1 MVCYPSADDRRGIE
15 TNGVD
20 AMKKFNITGTCFPN
34 KHYMVDL
41 TSRVAQIK
49 AMVDDGAYFCINR
62 GRQFG
67 KTTTLHALKVG
78 LASDY
83 EVYAISFE
91 GLDNASYETE
101 RHLAYAMMRQ
111 FEFAALMRGNN
122 VSREVQEIV
131 SEAVKANKAEKQIG
145 LDDFSMAISQM
156 CMAAQKPLVM
166 IIDEVDQA
174 SNYDSFIRM
183 LGLLRKK
190 FLIRDQMPTFQS
202 VILAGVYDIKNLK
215 LKIRPE
221 AEHQYN
227 SPWNIAANFDVEMA
241 FNVSDVEGMLQEYE
255 SDHHTGMDIHSI
267 AKDIIDYTSGYP
279 FLVSRLCMIL
289 DEKKLPWDR
298 EGFLQAERLLLIEN
312 NTLFDDMIKKLDD
325 FPELSNILQAI
336 LYQGEAFTY
345 NPDNKVFNLA
355 KMFGYIF
362 PNSKGKTSISNR
374 IFETRLYNY
383 FSSKEESS
391 SIFSAGSIDKNQFIK
406 DGCID
411 MEHLLARF
419 AVHFNDIYSK
429 KDDAFVE
436 KMGRKLF
443 LLYLKPIINGVGNY
457 YIEDQTRDET
467 RTDVIIDYLGK
478 QYIIELKIW
487 RGNAYNERG
496 EQQIAG
502 YLDYFHAHTG
512 YLLSFCFNKNKQPG
526 VKTVQIDD
534 KTIVEC
540 VV

>member
-1 MVCYPSADDRRGIE
+1 MVSYPSADDRRGIE

-62 GRQFG
+62 GRQYG
-67 KTTTLHALKVG
+67 KTTTLHALKSG

-83 EVYAISFE
+83 EVYAISFK

-122 VSREVQEIV
+122 VSRQVQEIV

-145 LDDFSMAISQM
+145 LDDFSMAVSQM

-241 FNVSDVEGMLQEYE
+241 FNVSDVEGMLRGYE
-255 SDHHTGMDIHSI
+255 NDHHTGMDIHSI

-312 NTLFDDMIKKLDD
+312 NTLFDDMIKNWMIFLIFRIYYKLYYIKEKHSPIIQTTKRLTLQKCLDIFFQIPKEKHRYPIVSLKRGYTIISVQKRNRRLS
-325 FPELSNILQAI
+325 FPQA
-336 LYQGEAFTY
+336 
-345 NPDNKVFNLA
+345 
-355 KMFGYIF
+355 
-362 PNSKGKTSISNR
+362 
-374 IFETRLYNY
+374 
-383 FSSKEESS
+383 S
-391 SIFSAGSIDKNQFIK
+391 SIKINLSRMAVLIWNICSRGLR
-406 DGCID
+406 CIL
-411 MEHLLARF
+411 MIFTAKKTMHL
-419 AVHFNDIYSK
+419 
-429 KDDAFVE
+429 
-436 KMGRKLF
+436 
-443 LLYLKPIINGVGNY
+443 
-457 YIEDQTRDET
+457 
-467 RTDVIIDYLGK
+467 
-478 QYIIELKIW
+478 
-487 RGNAYNERG
+487 
-496 EQQIAG
+496 
-502 YLDYFHAHTG
+502 
-512 YLLSFCFNKNKQPG
+512 
-526 VKTVQIDD
+526 
-534 KTIVEC
+534 
-540 VV
+540 

>member
-62 GRQFG
+62 GRQYG
-67 KTTTLHALKVG
+67 KTTTLHALTVG

-145 LDDFSMAISQM
+145 LDDFSLAVSQM

-289 DEKKLPWDR
+289 DEKKLSWDR
-298 EGFLQAERLLLIEN
+298 EGFLQAERLLLIEK
-312 NTLFDDMIKKLDD
+312 NTLFDDFTKKLDD
-325 FPELSNILQAI
+325 FPELYQMLYAL
-336 LYQGEAFTY
+336 LYQGKRIYY
-345 NPDNKVFNLA
+345 NVSERTIDIA
-355 KMFGYIF
+355 TMFGYII
-362 PNSKGKTSISNR
+362 NDNGKLAVSNR
-374 IFETRLYNY
+374 IFETWLYNH
-383 FSSKEESS
+383 FIAKEQMED
-391 SIFSAGSIDKNQFIK
+391 IFSAGSIDKNQFIK

-502 YLDYFHAHTG
+502 YLDYFHAQTG

>member
-1 MVCYPSADDRRGIE
+1 
-15 TNGVD
+15 
-20 AMKKFNITGTCFPN
+20 MKKFNITGTCFPN

-67 KTTTLHALKVG
+67 KTTTLHALKEE
-78 LASDY
+78 LACDY

-122 VSREVQEIV
+122 VSRQVQEIV
-131 SEAVKANKAEKQIG
+131 SEAVKTNKAEKQIG
-145 LDDFSMAISQM
+145 LDDFSMSISQM
-156 CMAAQKPLVM
+156 CMAAQNPLVL

-241 FNVSDVEGMLQEYE
+241 FNVSDVEGMLREYE
-255 SDHHTGMDIHSI
+255 SDHHTGMDIHAI

-298 EGFLQAERLLLIEN
+298 EGFLQAERLLLSEK
-312 NTLFDDMIKKLDD
+312 NTLFDDFTKKLDD
-325 FPELSNILQAI
+325 FPELYQMLYAL
-336 LYQGEAFTY
+336 LYQGKRIYY
-345 NPDNKVFNLA
+345 NVSERTIDIA
-355 KMFGYIF
+355 TMFGYII
-362 PNSKGKTSISNR
+362 NDNGKLAVSNR
-374 IFETRLYNY
+374 IFETWLYNH
-383 FSSKEESS
+383 FIAKEQMED
-391 SIFSAGSIDKNQFIK
+391 IFSAGSIDKNQFIK

-502 YLDYFHAHTG
+502 YLDYFHAQTG

>member
-1 MVCYPSADDRRGIE
+1 
-15 TNGVD
+15 
-20 AMKKFNITGTCFPN
+20 MKKFNITGTCFPN
-34 KHYMVDL
+34 RHYMVDL

-62 GRQFG
+62 GRQYG
-67 KTTTLHALKVG
+67 KTTTINALKSG

-83 EVYAISFE
+83 EVYSISFE

-111 FEFAALMRGNN
+111 FQMAALKKSNN
-122 VSREVQEIV
+122 VSEQVKTIV
-131 SEAVKANKAEKQIG
+131 LDTVVRYKSERLIE
-145 LDDFSMAISQM
+145 LDDFSMLITQM
-156 CMAAQKPLVM
+156 CETASKPLVL

-174 SNYDSFIRM
+174 SNYDSFIRI
-183 LGLLRKK
+183 LGLLRSKY
-190 FLIRDQMPTFQS
+190 LDREDSPTFQS

-241 FNVSDVEGMLQEYE
+241 FNVSDVEGMLRDYE
-255 SDHHTGMDIHSI
+255 NDHHTGMDIHSI

-298 EGFLQAERLLLIEN
+298 EGFLAAVKDLLHER
-312 NTLFDDMIKKLDD
+312 NTLFDDMVKKLHEFVEMQKMFKAMLLDGRR
-325 FPELSNILQAI
+325 F
-336 LYQGEAFTY
+336 AF
-345 NPDNKVFNLA
+345 NPLEHHIQLA
-355 KMFGYIF
+355 FLFGYIKE
-362 PNSKGKTSISNR
+362 SKNRTISISNR
-374 IFETRLYNY
+374 IFETIMYDL
-383 FSSKEESS
+383 FIAEDDMSELSKE
-391 SIFSAGSIDKNQFIK
+391 GSIDKNQFIK

-502 YLDYFHAHTG
+502 YLDYFHAQTG

>member
-1 MVCYPSADDRRGIE
+1 
-15 TNGVD
+15 
-20 AMKKFNITGTCFPN
+20 
-34 KHYMVDL
+34 
-41 TSRVAQIK
+41 
-49 AMVDDGAYFCINR
+49 MVDDGAYFCINR
-62 GRQFG
+62 GRQYG
-67 KTTTLHALKVG
+67 KTTTLHALKGG

-122 VSREVQEIV
+122 VSKQVQEIV

-255 SDHHTGMDIHSI
+255 SDHHTGMDIH
-267 AKDIIDYTSGYP
+267 
-279 FLVSRLCMIL
+279 
-289 DEKKLPWDR
+289 
-298 EGFLQAERLLLIEN
+298 
-312 NTLFDDMIKKLDD
+312 
-325 FPELSNILQAI
+325 
-336 LYQGEAFTY
+336 
-345 NPDNKVFNLA
+345 
-355 KMFGYIF
+355 
-362 PNSKGKTSISNR
+362 
-374 IFETRLYNY
+374 
-383 FSSKEESS
+383 
-391 SIFSAGSIDKNQFIK
+391 
-406 DGCID
+406 
-411 MEHLLARF
+411 
-419 AVHFNDIYSK
+419 
-429 KDDAFVE
+429 
-436 KMGRKLF
+436 
-443 LLYLKPIINGVGNY
+443 
-457 YIEDQTRDET
+457 
-467 RTDVIIDYLGK
+467 
-478 QYIIELKIW
+478 
-487 RGNAYNERG
+487 
-496 EQQIAG
+496 
-502 YLDYFHAHTG
+502 
-512 YLLSFCFNKNKQPG
+512 
-526 VKTVQIDD
+526 
-534 KTIVEC
+534 
-540 VV
+540 

>member
-1 MVCYPSADDRRGIE
+1 MVSCPSADDRRGIE

-34 KHYMVDL
+34 RHYMVDL

-62 GRQFG
+62 GRQYG
-67 KTTTLHALKVG
+67 KTTTLHALKGG

-122 VSREVQEIV
+122 VSKQVQEIV

-241 FNVSDVEGMLQEYE
+241 FNVSDVEGMLRDYE
-255 SDHHTGMDIHSI
+255 NDHHTGMDIHSI

-289 DEKKLPWDR
+289 DEKKLSWDR
-298 EGFLQAERLLLIEN
+298 EGFLQAERFLLIEK
-312 NTLFDDMIKKLDD
+312 NTLFDDFTKKLDD
-325 FPELSNILQAI
+325 FPELYQMLYAL
-336 LYQGEAFTY
+336 LYQGKRIYY
-345 NPDNKVFNLA
+345 NVSERTIDIA
-355 KMFGYIF
+355 TMFGYII
-362 PNSKGKTSISNR
+362 NDNGRLAVSNR
-374 IFETRLYNY
+374 IFETWLYNH
-383 FSSKEESS
+383 FIAKEQMED
-391 SIFSAGSIDKNQFIK
+391 IFSAGSIDKNQFIK

-502 YLDYFHAHTG
+502 YLDYFHAQTG

>member
-1 MVCYPSADDRRGIE
+1 
-15 TNGVD
+15 
-20 AMKKFNITGTCFPN
+20 MKKFNITGTCFPN

-62 GRQFG
+62 GRQYG
-67 KTTTLHALKVG
+67 KTTTLHALKGG

-91 GLDNASYETE
+91 GLDNVSYETE

-122 VSREVQEIV
+122 VSKQVQEIV

-156 CMAAQKPLVM
+156 CMAAQKPLVL

-289 DEKKLPWDR
+289 DEKKLSWDR
-298 EGFLQAERLLLIEN
+298 EGFLQAERLLLIEK
-312 NTLFDDMIKKLDD
+312 NTLFDDFTKKLDD
-325 FPELSNILQAI
+325 FPELYQMLYAL
-336 LYQGEAFTY
+336 LYQGKRIYY
-345 NPDNKVFNLA
+345 NVSERTIDIA
-355 KMFGYIF
+355 TMFGYII
-362 PNSKGKTSISNR
+362 NDNGKLAVSNR
-374 IFETRLYNY
+374 IFETWLYNH
-383 FSSKEESS
+383 FIAKEQMED
-391 SIFSAGSIDKNQFIK
+391 IFSAGSIDKNQFIK

-419 AVHFNDIYSK
+419 AVHFNDIYSNR
-429 KDDAFVE
+429 DDAFVE

-443 LLYLKPIINGVGNY
+443 LLYLKPIINGIGNY

-502 YLDYFHAHTG
+502 YLDYFHAQTG

>member
-15 TNGVD
+15 THGVD

-62 GRQFG
+62 GRQYG
-67 KTTTLHALKVG
+67 KTTTLHALKGG

-122 VSREVQEIV
+122 VSKQVQEIV

-156 CMAAQKPLVM
+156 CMAAQKPLVL

-289 DEKKLPWDR
+289 DEKKLSWDR
-298 EGFLQAERLLLIEN
+298 EGFLAAVKDLLHER
-312 NTLFDDMIKKLDD
+312 NTLFDDMVKKLHEFVEMQKMFKAMLLDGRR
-325 FPELSNILQAI
+325 FA
-336 LYQGEAFTY
+336 
-345 NPDNKVFNLA
+345 FNLLEHHIQLA
-355 KMFGYIF
+355 FLFGYIKE
-362 PNSKGKTSISNR
+362 SKKRTISISNR
-374 IFETRLYNY
+374 IFETIMYDL
-383 FSSKEESS
+383 FIAEDDMSELSKE
-391 SIFSAGSIDKNQFIK
+391 GSIDKNQFIK

-502 YLDYFHAHTG
+502 YLDYFHAQTG

>member
-1 MVCYPSADDRRGIE
+1 
-15 TNGVD
+15 
-20 AMKKFNITGTCFPN
+20 
-34 KHYMVDL
+34 MVDL

-62 GRQFG
+62 GRQYG
-67 KTTTLHALKVG
+67 KTTTINALKSG

-83 EVYAISFE
+83 EVYSISFE

-122 VSREVQEIV
+122 VSRQVQEIV

-156 CMAAQKPLVM
+156 CMAAQNPLVL

-190 FLIRDQMPTFQS
+190 YLIRDQMPTFQS

-255 SDHHTGMDIHSI
+255 NDHHTGMDIHSI

-298 EGFLQAERLLLIEN
+298 EGFLQAERLLLSEK
-312 NTLFDDMIKKLDD
+312 NTLFDDFTKKLDD
-325 FPELSNILQAI
+325 YPELYQMLYGA
-336 LYQGEAFTY
+336 LYQGKKIYY
-345 NPDNKVFNLA
+345 NANERTMNIA
-355 KMFGYIF
+355 TMFGYIKD
-362 PNSKGKTSISNR
+362 NNGKLAVSNR
-374 IFETRLYNY
+374 IFETWLYNL
-383 FSSKEESS
+383 FVAKEQMEA
-391 SIFSAGSIDKNQFIK
+391 IFDCGSIDKNQFIK
-406 DGCID
+406 DGQID
-411 MEHLLARF
+411 MDHLLSRF
-419 AVHFNDIYSK
+419 ALHFNDIYGK
-429 KDDAFVE
+429 NDDAFVE
-436 KMGRKLF
+436 KTGRKLF

-457 YIEDQTRDET
+457 YIEAQTRDET
-467 RTDVIIDYLGK
+467 KTDVIIDYLGH

-487 RGNAYNERG
+487 RGNAYNERDE
-496 EQQIAG
+496 EQLAG
-502 YLDYFHAHTG
+502 YLDYFHAKKG
-512 YLLSFCFNKNKQPG
+512 YLVSFCFNKNKTPG
-526 VKTVQIDD
+526 TKTIQVGDKTVTEAVI
-534 KTIVEC
+534 
-540 VV
+540 

>member
-1 MVCYPSADDRRGIE
+1 
-15 TNGVD
+15 
-20 AMKKFNITGTCFPN
+20 MKKFNITGTCFPN

-67 KTTTLHALKVG
+67 KTTTLHALKEG

-111 FEFAALMRGNN
+111 FEFAAFMRGNN

-145 LDDFSMAISQM
+145 LDDFSMFISQM
-156 CMAAQKPLVM
+156 CMAAQKPLVL

-241 FNVSDVEGMLQEYE
+241 FNVSDVEGMLRDYE
-255 SDHHTGMDIHSI
+255 NDHHTGMDIHSI
-267 AKDIIDYTSGYP
+267 AKDMIDYTSGYP
-279 FLVSRLCMIL
+279 FLVSRICMIL
-289 DEKKLPWDR
+289 DEKKLPWNR
-298 EGFLQAERLLLIEN
+298 EGFLQAERLLLNEK
-312 NTLFDDMIKKLDD
+312 NTLFDDFTKKLDD
-325 FPELSNILQAI
+325 FPELYQMLYAL
-336 LYQGEAFTY
+336 LYQGKRIYY
-345 NPDNKVFNLA
+345 NVSERTIDIA
-355 KMFGYIF
+355 TMFGYI
-362 PNSKGKTSISNR
+362 I
-374 IFETRLYNY
+374 
-383 FSSKEESS
+383 
-391 SIFSAGSIDKNQFIK
+391 
-406 DGCID
+406 
-411 MEHLLARF
+411 
-419 AVHFNDIYSK
+419 ND
-429 KDDAFVE
+429 
-436 KMGRKLF
+436 
-443 LLYLKPIINGVGNY
+443 
-457 YIEDQTRDET
+457 
-467 RTDVIIDYLGK
+467 
-478 QYIIELKIW
+478 
-487 RGNAYNERG
+487 
-496 EQQIAG
+496 
-502 YLDYFHAHTG
+502 
-512 YLLSFCFNKNKQPG
+512 
-526 VKTVQIDD
+526 
-534 KTIVEC
+534 
-540 VV
+540 

>member
-1 MVCYPSADDRRGIE
+1 
-15 TNGVD
+15 
-20 AMKKFNITGTCFPN
+20 
-34 KHYMVDL
+34 
-41 TSRVAQIK
+41 
-49 AMVDDGAYFCINR
+49 
-62 GRQFG
+62 
-67 KTTTLHALKVG
+67 
-78 LASDY
+78 
-83 EVYAISFE
+83 
-91 GLDNASYETE
+91 
-101 RHLAYAMMRQ
+101 
-111 FEFAALMRGNN
+111 
-122 VSREVQEIV
+122 
-131 SEAVKANKAEKQIG
+131 
-145 LDDFSMAISQM
+145 
-156 CMAAQKPLVM
+156 
-166 IIDEVDQA
+166 
-174 SNYDSFIRM
+174 
-183 LGLLRKK
+183 
-190 FLIRDQMPTFQS
+190 
-202 VILAGVYDIKNLK
+202 
-215 LKIRPE
+215 
-221 AEHQYN
+221 
-227 SPWNIAANFDVEMA
+227 MA

-289 DEKKLPWDR
+289 DEKKLSWDR
-298 EGFLQAERLLLIEN
+298 EGFLQAERLLLIEK
-312 NTLFDDMIKKLDD
+312 NTLFDDFTKKLDD
-325 FPELSNILQAI
+325 FPELYQMLYAL
-336 LYQGEAFTY
+336 LYQGKRIYY
-345 NPDNKVFNLA
+345 NVSERTIDIA
-355 KMFGYIF
+355 TMFGYII
-362 PNSKGKTSISNR
+362 NDNGKLAVSNR
-374 IFETRLYNY
+374 IFETWLYNH
-383 FSSKEESS
+383 FIAKEQMED
-391 SIFSAGSIDKNQFIK
+391 IFSAGSIDKNQFIK

-502 YLDYFHAHTG
+502 YLDYFHAQTG